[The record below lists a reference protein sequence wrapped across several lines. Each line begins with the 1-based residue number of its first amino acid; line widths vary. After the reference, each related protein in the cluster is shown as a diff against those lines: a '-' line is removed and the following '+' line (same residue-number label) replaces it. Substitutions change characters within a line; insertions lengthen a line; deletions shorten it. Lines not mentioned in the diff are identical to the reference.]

1 MRTQFLSGQSRR
13 AVESRRETAAQ
24 SKSRK
29 PSSASSL
36 NQLHLFRRNRRDAHA
51 LDAAIGRIEH
61 FEPQAFVFDDFAF
74 LGNSS
79 GEFADQAGYG
89 GGLAAFG
96 PHAEELIEVV
106 DIHVAGDDVGV
117 VVFPDD
123 LRFLTLVA
131 DFTYDFFDQV
141 FDGYQAGYA
150 SVFIHYD
157 CHADVTALHLAQQI
171 TY

>member
-1 MRTQFLSGQSRR
+1 MN
-13 AVESRRETAAQ
+13 
-24 SKSRK
+24 
-29 PSSASSL
+29 L
-36 NQLHLFRRNRRDAHA
+36 NQLHLLGLGGGDAHA
-51 LDAAIGRIEH
+51 LDAAIGRIED

-89 GGLAAFG
+89 GGFAAFG
-96 PHAEELIEVV
+96 PHAEELVEVV

-117 VVFPDD
+117 VVFPHD
-123 LRFLTLVA
+123 LRFLALVA
-131 DFTYDFFDQV
+131 DFANDFFDQV

-157 CHADVTALHLAQQI
+157 CHADVTAPHLAQH
-171 TY
+171 TAY

>member
-1 MRTQFLSGQSRR
+1 MDSDQF
-13 AVESRRETAAQ
+13 
-24 SKSRK
+24 
-29 PSSASSL
+29 
-36 NQLHLFRRNRRDAHA
+36 HLLGLGGGDAHA

-74 LGNSS
+74 LGNAS

-89 GGLAAFG
+89 GGLTAFG
-96 PHAEELIEVV
+96 AHAEELVEVV
-106 DIHVAGDDVGV
+106 DIRVAGDDVRV
-117 VVFPDD
+117 VVFPHD
-123 LRFLTLVA
+123 LRFLALVA

-141 FDGYQAGYA
+141 FDGYEAGYA
-150 SVFIHYD
+150 SVLIHYD